1 MDEVIF
7 GDAGY
12 TSDSYKR
19 GARAL
24 GLSWKVNDK
33 RKPKRGNLSSKQRKR
48 NRQQSRVR
56 ARVEHLFRIIKCQFG
71 YRQVR
76 YRGLEKNR
84 IQVMSLMAMANL
96 YLQRHALAI

>member
-1 MDEVIF
+1 MRRCCVVL
-7 GDAGY
+7 GDQDGWGRNRLSKAELI
-12 TSDSYKR
+12 
-19 GARAL
+19 L
-24 GLSWKVNDK
+24 GLGC
-33 RKPKRGNLSSKQRKR
+33 PKIFHETEDTLGKR